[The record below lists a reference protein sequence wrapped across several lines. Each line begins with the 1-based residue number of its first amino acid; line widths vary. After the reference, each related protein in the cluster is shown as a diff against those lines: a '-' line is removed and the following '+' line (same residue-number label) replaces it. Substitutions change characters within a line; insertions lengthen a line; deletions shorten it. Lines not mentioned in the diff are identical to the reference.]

1 MGMWCMHVG
10 KAYWHRVGHR
20 LHESIGGNPQS
31 ELQNPQ
37 EGSAINPQ
45 RLDSSNLKS
54 SFANRFC
61 FFPPTTYIS
70 NIFLLGRTTLAPS
83 EQADEEA
90 GMHVKEE
97 KE

>member
-1 MGMWCMHVG
+1 MHVG

-20 LHESIGGNPQS
+20 LRKSIGGNPQT
-31 ELQNPQ
+31 ELHNPQ
-37 EGSAINPQ
+37 EGFAINLQ
-45 RLDSSNLKS
+45 RLDSSNFKS
-54 SFANRFC
+54 SFPNRCC
-61 FFPPTTYIS
+61 FFLPTTYIS

>member
-1 MGMWCMHVG
+1 MHVG
-10 KAYWHRVGHR
+10 KACWHRVGHGLR
-20 LHESIGGNPQS
+20 KSIGGNPQS

-37 EGSAINPQ
+37 EGFAINPQ

-54 SFANRFC
+54 SFPNRFC
-61 FFPPTTYIS
+61 FFPPPTYIS
-70 NIFLLGRTTLAPS
+70 NIFLLGRTTLAAS

-90 GMHVKEE
+90 EMHVKEE